1 MAEQP
6 FTSSLKAGVLLGKYE
21 IREQVAAGG
30 MAIIYKAYDAA
41 LDRYVAIKQIAP
53 HLALDEKFAV
63 RFRTEAQTL
72 ARLSGSQANIVH
84 VHELLQQ
91 DGQLFLVM
99 EYVEGTTLRV
109 MMDKGPIPFQTGL
122 GIMLSVA
129 LGLRAMHAQGIVHR
143 DLTPNN
149 IMMAKDGALK
159 ITDFGLI
166 GHSGGRTSLPMG
178 TTKYMAPEMFTGAP
192 VDPRADLYSLGM
204 IAYEMFAGPEKYAEA
219 FRDVLRDEKAQQV
232 RWMHWHSNL
241 GVRAPPLKDVQPGI
255 PPLISKVVERLMDKD
270 PSRRF
275 ASADQVVK
283 WLRKIFVMN
292 VQAKS
297 VTVDEN
303 EAIEKEM
310 EADTAASPGAP
321 GPARAG
327 QTSAGVAGASA
338 SHRAPAAET
347 GDKTA
352 PLPKPAMTWQR
363 AVFWAAVIFVPLAL
377 AAGGLIYWKYSDAQ
391 VRIDQARSASQ
402 IAKDLFDRREYAAAA
417 QAYLGILEKYSDLT
431 NMAIDADQHVLMA
444 RAEEALAKKD
454 WERADKC
461 ANDAQAK
468 EAPPAWQNEFR
479 TRFQKQ
485 RDVEEKLNQT
495 DAAEKAGDFEKA
507 KTVITELMARYAA
520 DKTLSEKFGDR
531 ILQLQEKIELR
542 EYRSLVD
549 QGKQQYVA
557 RDYAGA
563 RSFFDKARQK
573 RETPEI
579 TELIQKVDVATRLT
593 EKYTEAEKAAAAGK
607 WSDAANAYAE
617 CLKLAPSEIY
627 RTKMNNARAEALAAD
642 ARTLKENNLLEDAK
656 KKYTEVL
663 GFNPQ
668 HAEALNFLKVQG
680 QTENL
685 ARFTKAGDDAKAA
698 EQWDAA
704 INNYNNA
711 LALVDAKD
719 DAARKALA
727 DKITECKLRSALG
740 KAREALGQN
749 DFAKARQYLDEA
761 KAANDTQEVKDL
773 GAQVDNRE
781 KYTQHLNIG
790 KELLSQANYVKA
802 LAELQMAQ
810 KIENTPEVQNLI
822 TECQYRRNLA
832 QGKILLNGKKYSEA
846 RGFFIIARRYNDSIE
861 GQALQK
867 QAEDMLKSQKTEP
880 SGP

>member
-6 FTSSLKAGVLLGKYE
+6 FASSLKAGALLGKYE
-21 IREQVAAGG
+21 VREQVASGG
-30 MAIIYKAYDAA
+30 MAVIYKAYDAA

-72 ARLSGSQANIVH
+72 ARLSSSQANIVH

-91 DGQLFLVM
+91 DGQLYLVM

-204 IAYEMFAGPEKYAEA
+204 IAYEMFAGPEKFADA

-241 GVRAPPLKDVQPGI
+241 AMRAPGLKDVQPGV

-275 ASADQVVK
+275 VSADQVVK

-297 VTVDEN
+297 VAASEH

-310 EADTAASPGAP
+310 DADTAAPVAP
-321 GPARAG
+321 VRAG
-327 QTSAGVAGASA
+327 GASA
-338 SHRAPAAET
+338 GAGGSAAAAET

-352 PLPKPAMTWQR
+352 PLPKAAMTWQR
-363 AVFWAAVIFVPLAL
+363 AVFWAAIIFVPLAL
-377 AAGGLIYWKYSDAQ
+377 VGGGLIYWKYSEES
-391 VRIDQARSASQ
+391 VRIDQAKSAMQ
-402 IAKDLFDRREYAAAA
+402 IAQGLFEQKEYAAAA
-417 QAYLGILEKYSDLT
+417 QAFLEILQKYSDLKDQ
-431 NMAIDADQHVLMA
+431 AIIADQFVSMS
-444 RAEEALAKKD
+444 RAEEALAKKEYD
-454 WERADKC
+454 RADDYAGK
-461 ANDAQAK
+461 ALAK
-468 EAPPAWQNEFR
+468 EAPPNWYNNFR

-485 RDVEEKLNQT
+485 RDIDERMTLA
-495 DAAEKAGDFEKA
+495 DAEMKAGNYEKA
-507 KTVITELMARYAA
+507 KTIISDLTTRYPELKNLNELIVQLK
-520 DKTLSEKFGDR
+520 DKIDS
-531 ILQLQEKIELR
+531 R

-549 QGKQQYVA
+549 QGKQAYKD
-557 RDYAGA
+557 RDYSAA
-563 RSFFDKARQK
+563 RGYFDRARQL
-573 RETPEI
+573 RDTPEI
-579 TELIQKVDVATRLT
+579 QDLLQKVDLAAKLT
-593 EKYTEAEKAAAAGK
+593 EKFLEAEKAAAAGK
-607 WSDAANAYAE
+607 WADAARAYEE
-617 CLKLAPSEIY
+617 CLKLSPNEIY
-627 RTKMNNARAEALAAD
+627 RMKMNNAKAEALAVD
-642 ARTLKENNLLEDAK
+642 ALTFIDNKLFEDAK
-656 KKYTEVL
+656 KTYRMVL
-663 GFNPQ
+663 TYNPQ
-668 HAEALNFLKVQG
+668 HAEALKYLGDLSQA
-680 QTENL
+680 ENL
-685 ARFTKAGDDAKAA
+685 AGFIKAGDDAKAA

-704 INNYNNA
+704 VNSYGKA
-711 LALVDAKD
+711 LPLVLAAD
-719 DAARKALA
+719 DATKKSIT

-749 DFAKARQYLDEA
+749 DFAKAREYIATA
-761 KAANDTQEVKDL
+761 KALAPDNQEVKDL
-773 GAQVDNRE
+773 EAQIDSRE
-781 KYTQHLNIG
+781 RYMQHLTTG

-802 LAELQMAQ
+802 LAEFQLAQ
-810 KIENTPEVQNLI
+810 KIENTPEVQELI
-822 TECQYRRNLA
+822 RECQYRRNLVS
-832 QGKILLNGKKYSEA
+832 GKVLLDTKKYAEA
-846 RGFFIIARRYNDSIE
+846 RGIFIIAQRYKDTPE
-861 GQALQK
+861 VQAQIK
-867 QAEDMLKSQKTEP
+867 VAEDLLKKAQKAEA

>member
-6 FTSSLKAGVLLGKYE
+6 FTSSLKPGALLGKYE
-21 IREQVAAGG
+21 IREQVVAGG

-41 LDRYVAIKQIAP
+41 LDRYVAVKQIAP

-72 ARLSGSQANIVH
+72 ARLSSSQANIVH

-99 EYVEGTTLRV
+99 EFVEGTTLRA

-122 GIMLSVA
+122 GIMLSVV

-149 IMMAKDGALK
+149 VMMAKDGALK

-204 IAYEMFAGPEKYAEA
+204 IAYEMFAGPEKFADA

-241 GVRAPPLKDVQPGI
+241 GMHAPPLKDLQPGV

-297 VTVDEN
+297 VTVAEN
-303 EAIEKEM
+303 EQIEKEM
-310 EADTAASPGAP
+310 EADTAASVSPV
-321 GPARAG
+321 RAG
-327 QTSAGVAGASA
+327 QASAGAAGG
-338 SHRAPAAET
+338 AAAVGTQPET
-347 GDKTA
+347 GEKTA
-352 PLPKPAMTWQR
+352 PIPKPIMTWQR
-363 AVFWAAVIFVPLAL
+363 AVFWAAVVFLPLAL
-377 AAGGLIYWKYSDAQ
+377 AAGGLIWWKHNEVMQRLNEADARMHAAQ
-391 VRIDQARSASQ
+391 E
-402 IAKDLFDRREYAAAA
+402 LFDRGEFPAAA
-417 QAYLGILEKYSDLT
+417 QAYMDVFRNFSDLKDK
-431 NMAIDADQHVLMA
+431 AIEADQHILMA
-444 RAEEALAKKD
+444 RAEEALGKKD
-454 WERADKC
+454 WDRADKF

-468 EAPPAWQNEFR
+468 DAPPTWQNEFR
-479 TRFQKQ
+479 TRFQKS
-485 RDVEEKLNQT
+485 REVEEKLNLA
-495 DAAEKAGDFEKA
+495 DAREKAGDFEAA
-507 KTVITELMARYAA
+507 KTVITELMTRYPEL
-520 DKTLSEKFGDR
+520 KLSDR
-531 ILQLQEKIELR
+531 IVQLQEKIVLR
-542 EYRSLVD
+542 VYRSFVD
-549 QGKQQYVA
+549 QGKQEYLKRNYPAA
-557 RDYAGA
+557 RA
-563 RSFFDKARQK
+563 FFDKALEQRD
-573 RETPEI
+573 TPEVR
-579 TELIQKVDVATRLT
+579 ELLQKVDLAAKLT
-593 EKYTEAEKAAAAGK
+593 EKYLEAEKAAAAGK
-607 WSDAANAYAE
+607 WEEAYQAYKV
-617 CLKLAPSEIY
+617 CLQLAPSEIY
-627 RTKMNNARAEALAAD
+627 RTKMNNAKAEALAAD

-668 HAEALNFLKVQG
+668 HPEALNFLKVQG
-680 QTENL
+680 QAENL

-711 LALVDAKD
+711 LALVDPKD
-719 DAARKALA
+719 DAAKKSFT
-727 DKITECKLRSALG
+727 DKITECKLRSAIG
-740 KAREALGQN
+740 KAREALGQD

-761 KAANDTQEVKDL
+761 RAASDTQEVKDVA
-773 GAQVDNRE
+773 AQVDNRE
-781 KYTQHLNIG
+781 RYMQHLNVG

-802 LAELQMAQ
+802 LAEFQAAQ
-810 KIENTPEVQNLI
+810 KIENTPEVQELI
-822 TECQYRRNLA
+822 RDCQYSRYVA
-832 QGKILLNGKKYSEA
+832 YGKLQYDNRKYAEAAGYFGLA
-846 RGFFIIARRYNDSIE
+846 RGYRPTPEVEALLDLARKAAKAQE
-861 GQALQK
+861 KALGG
-867 QAEDMLKSQKTEP
+867 T
-880 SGP
+880 